1 MTLIR
6 WPGLPQRSVF
16 LIKPQPQAN
25 LPVQSA
31 QKQAQTLFKPLTQ
44 AVDRQDLR
52 QVLPL
57 VNQDLLSL
65 AVPGGLT
72 VVVGFAPD
80 GFG

>member
-31 QKQAQTLFKPLTQ
+31 QKQAQTLFKPLAQ
-44 AVDRQDLR
+44 AVDGQDLR
-52 QVLPL
+52 QILPL

-65 AVPGGLT
+65 AVLGGLA